1 MLGSMGATE
10 DDAWRRLVAGQ
21 KPVNVAGRSTNH
33 ALRLYTAAV
42 ALVVFF
48 VAWAA
53 IAANPW
59 KKSSSSGSA
68 SALAALTVREQRVQQ
83 EAALVQQIVSRRF
96 KTYRAQVA
104 NRQRILATQPVAAP
118 AVRVVTLPPLTI
130 TKTS

>member
-1 MLGSMGATE
+1 M
-10 DDAWRRLVAGQ
+10 
-21 KPVNVAGRSTNH
+21 TNH
-33 ALRLYTAAV
+33 VLRLYTAAV

-53 IAANPW
+53 VAANPW
-59 KKSSSSGSA
+59 KKNPSSGSA
-68 SALAALTVREQRVQQ
+68 AALTALTAREQRVQQ

-96 KTYRAQVA
+96 KTYRAQLA
-104 NRQRILATQPVAAP
+104 NRQRSLASQPVAAP